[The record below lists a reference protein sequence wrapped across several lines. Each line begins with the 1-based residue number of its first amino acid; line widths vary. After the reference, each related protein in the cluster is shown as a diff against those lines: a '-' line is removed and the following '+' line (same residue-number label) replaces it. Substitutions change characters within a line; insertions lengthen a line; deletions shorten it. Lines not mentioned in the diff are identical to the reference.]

1 MLIKF
6 IMTIKFYYLSNTK
19 VVDLIRRI
27 FLHLHYHS
35 RLLFRRAG
43 EFERR
48 GDFDFA
54 LDCDDFALDGD
65 GDLPRVDFDGVF
77 DESLTFGDFESFT
90 FGVFAAPL
98 L

>member
-27 FLHLHYHS
+27 FVHLYYHS
-35 RLLFRRAG
+35 RLLLIRA
-43 EFERR
+43 

-54 LDCDDFALDGD
+54 LDCDFALDGD